1 MKQEQYTE
9 KRKEINEK
17 INSLKSELMELE
29 KSYIEVNKEFNI
41 GEKVILGKTLGTEVV
56 VGESFSLINDSKDK
70 ISIHTGTGFV
80 SLNKGSKTSIGCNVG
95 KEVRWAN
102 EGKKGDVIFKIT
114 ADMCGKTLKLSEL
127 TK

>member
-1 MKQEQYTE
+1 MKIILLSIYSAVIGLNVVSIKQTNNIVN
-9 KRKEINEK
+9 EIK
-17 INSLKSELMELE
+17 LE
-29 KSYIEVNKEFNI
+29 S
-41 GEKVILGKTLGTEVV
+41 
-56 VGESFSLINDSKDK
+56 SFSLINDTKDK

-127 TK
+127 MK

>member
-1 MKQEQYTE
+1 MKLVILAVSFVMLTAFGTS
-9 KRKEINEK
+9 EK
-17 INSLKSELMELE
+17 INSNKKSN
-29 KSYIEVNKEFNI
+29 IEV
-41 GEKVILGKTLGTEVV
+41 VL
-56 VGESFSLINDSKDK
+56 GESFSLINDSKDK

-127 TK
+127 MK

>member
-1 MKQEQYTE
+1 MKLAILALSFVMLTAFGT
-9 KRKEINEK
+9 
-17 INSLKSELMELE
+17 
-29 KSYIEVNKEFNI
+29 V
-41 GEKVILGKTLGTEVV
+41 EKVILGKTLGTEVV

-95 KEVRWAN
+95 KEVRWGN

-127 TK
+127 MK

>member
-1 MKQEQYTE
+1 MKLA
-9 KRKEINEK
+9 ILAV
-17 INSLKSELMELE
+17 SFLMLT
-29 KSYIEVNKEFNI
+29 SF
-41 GEKVILGKTLGTEVV
+41 GTLEKVILDKTSNTEVFF
-56 VGESFSLINDSKDK
+56 GESFSLINDSKDK

-127 TK
+127 MK

>member
-1 MKQEQYTE
+1 MKLAILALSFVMLTSFGTS
-9 KRKEINEK
+9 EK
-17 INSLKSELMELE
+17 ISS
-29 KSYIEVNKEFNI
+29 NKRSN
-41 GEKVILGKTLGTEVV
+41 TEVV
-56 VGESFSLINDSKDK
+56 FGESFSLINDSKEK

-127 TK
+127 MK

>member
-1 MKQEQYTE
+1 MRVVLFSIYISVIGLNVASFKQNNKFITE
-9 KRKEINEK
+9 K
-17 INSLKSELMELE
+17 S
-29 KSYIEVNKEFNI
+29 V
-41 GEKVILGKTLGTEVV
+41 
-56 VGESFSLINDSKDK
+56 ESSISFINDSKDK

-114 ADMCGKTLKLSEL
+114 SEMCGKTLKLSEFV
-127 TK
+127 K

>member
-1 MKQEQYTE
+1 MKA
-9 KRKEINEK
+9 
-17 INSLKSELMELE
+17 
-29 KSYIEVNKEFNI
+29 
-41 GEKVILGKTLGTEVV
+41 ILLSIYFVV
-56 VGESFSLINDSKDK
+56 VGLNVVNINESDKVVKETTIESSFSLINDSKEK

-102 EGKKGDVIFKIT
+102 DGKKGDVIFKIT
-114 ADMCGKTLKLSEL
+114 SEMCGKTFKLSEL

>member
-1 MKQEQYTE
+1 MKKIILLSSFVVLTSFGTITNTE
-9 KRKEINEK
+9 NTSSVKTEI
-17 INSLKSELMELE
+17 
-29 KSYIEVNKEFNI
+29 
-41 GEKVILGKTLGTEVV
+41 V

-102 EGKKGDVIFKIT
+102 EGKKGDVICKIT
-114 ADMCGKTLKLSEL
+114 ADMCGKALKLSDL
-127 TK
+127 MK

>member
-1 MKQEQYTE
+1 MKIILLSIYSAVIGLNVVPIKQTNNIVN
-9 KRKEINEK
+9 EIK
-17 INSLKSELMELE
+17 LE
-29 KSYIEVNKEFNI
+29 S
-41 GEKVILGKTLGTEVV
+41 
-56 VGESFSLINDSKDK
+56 SFSLINDTKDK

-102 EGKKGDVIFKIT
+102 EGKKGEVIFKIT

-127 TK
+127 MK

>member
-1 MKQEQYTE
+1 MKIILLSIYSAVIGLNIVNIKQTNNIVN
-9 KRKEINEK
+9 EIK
-17 INSLKSELMELE
+17 ME
-29 KSYIEVNKEFNI
+29 S
-41 GEKVILGKTLGTEVV
+41 
-56 VGESFSLINDSKDK
+56 SFSLINDSKDK

-127 TK
+127 MK